1 MPKLWRLVDR
11 PEEHRDAPEF
21 RELEALVAGEA
32 RALFPEVEES
42 ALASASWRARGDDL
56 ALVTSSDCLLLRST
70 LAALAAEVAAGAP
83 VAAPELVAERAG
95 TLPEPVYTLG
105 AFERL
110 EERALAAGA
119 AALESAAP
127 PALWRV
133 SALVERLV
141 GGAAPSESPRGGRR
155 VGLAHRF
162 IDYYGEPRR
171 DAIELVPRAAR
182 ELLEVGCGSGVTGE
196 LLRRE
201 RGCRVTGVE
210 LNPVAAARAAGRL
223 DRVLVGD
230 VERLTLEG
238 RYDAVLALELF
249 EHLIDPDRF
258 LARVKELLAPGGC
271 ALLSVPNVGHWS
283 VVEELLRGRWDY
295 LPVGLHCYT
304 HYRFYTRESLARRL
318 ARHGFAR
325 VELLPQATELPER
338 FLALAERSGLAVD
351 RDSLAIKG
359 FFVRLHA

>member
-1 MPKLWRLVDR
+1 MAKLWLLVDR
-11 PEEHRDAPEF
+11 PEEHLEAPEF

-32 RALFPEVEES
+32 RSFFAEVE
-42 ALASASWRARGDDL
+42 ASARATGAWRARPDDL
-56 ALVTSSDCLLLRST
+56 ALWTSSDCLLLRGT
-70 LAALAAEVAAGAP
+70 LAALASEVGAGAP
-83 VAAPELVAERAG
+83 VAAPRLLAAQAA

-110 EERALAAGA
+110 EAEVLAEGA
-119 AALESAAP
+119 SALERLET

-133 SALVERLV
+133 GALADHLAGGER
-141 GGAAPSESPRGGRR
+141 GTEAPAGGRR

-171 DAIELVPRAAR
+171 DALALVPREVR
-182 ELLEVGCGSGVTGE
+182 EVLEVGCGAGVTGE
-196 LLRRE
+196 LLKKE
-201 RGCRVTGVE
+201 LGCRVTGVE
-210 LNPVAAARAAGRL
+210 LNPRAAARAANRL

-230 VERLTLEG
+230 VERLRLEG
-238 RYDAVLALELF
+238 RYDFLLALELF

-258 LARVKELLAPGGC
+258 LRRVRDLLAPGGS

-304 HYRFYTRESLARRL
+304 HYRFYTRESLERRL
-318 ARHGFAR
+318 ARHAFSG
-325 VELLPQATELPER
+325 VELLPQTTELPAR
-338 FLALAERSGLAVD
+338 FIALAERSGLAVD
-351 RDSLAIKG
+351 RESLATKG
-359 FFVRLHA
+359 FFVRLLR